1 MREMERRGVD
11 YRLCILGQEF
21 RNSPQAFQTI
31 KHEFDHRLAHCGFE
45 PSREKYQAWLSSA
58 DIMLSTSIHEFQ
70 GLAVLEAVA
79 LGCIPVLPKRMS
91 YPELVPLQYLYESRE
106 EDIER
111 EAKAAADLL
120 EHHAQLLIEGRA
132 EVPSVKRFFWSELKG
147 SYEQVMIELVE
158 GHSNNRPATIE
169 W

>member
-1 MREMERRGVD
+1 
-11 YRLCILGQEF
+11 
-21 RNSPQAFQTI
+21 
-31 KHEFDHRLAHCGFE
+31 LAHCGFE